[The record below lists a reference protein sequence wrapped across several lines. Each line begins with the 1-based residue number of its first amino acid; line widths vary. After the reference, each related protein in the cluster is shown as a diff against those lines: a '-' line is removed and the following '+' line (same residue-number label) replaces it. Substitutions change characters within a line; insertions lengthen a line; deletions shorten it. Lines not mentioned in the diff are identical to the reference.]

1 MATTTSSGFAL
12 LRANGDVLY
21 FDAIT
26 ALAEQY
32 SAAVTKHPLASGAKI
47 SDHTTFENPRFSIS
61 GILSDADFNS
71 NRPTISTG
79 DINGNKQYLNN
90 TQTVYP
96 VQISE
101 KSNINRMM
109 PEVVAQFT
117 KDQIPEVF
125 VTPQDKAKTAQAVK
139 DNMINMIT
147 NREVFTF
154 FEFANGVIPKTYP
167 NCVLTRADFKEDE
180 RTGEGIFP
188 ELEFEQVSFAVVQN
202 VKVKIIKSKGRQVG
216 KTTNVK
222 TQPDPSKAPSSYT
235 KESATDFRAGGSNSS
250 NS

>member
-1 MATTTSSGFAL
+1 MATTSYSGFAL

-32 SAAVTKHPLASGAKI
+32 SAGVTKHPLASGAKV

-61 GILSDADFNS
+61 GILSDADFNI
-71 NRPTISTG
+71 NRPAISAG

-96 VQISE
+96 VQIAERGS
-101 KSNINRMM
+101 INKFL
-109 PEVVAQFT
+109 PEVIAQFT
-117 KDQIPEVF
+117 KDSIPEVY
-125 VTPQDKAKTAQAVK
+125 VTPQEKAKTALAVK
-139 DNMINMIT
+139 ADMVTMIT

-154 FEFANGVIPKTYP
+154 FEYRDGVIPKTYT
-167 NCVLTRADFKEDE
+167 NCVLTKADFKEDE
-180 RTGEGIFP
+180 RTGDAVFP

-202 VKVKIIKSKGRQVG
+202 IQVTIKSKGRQVG
-216 KTTNVK
+216 KSASVK
-222 TQPDPSKAPSSYT
+222 ARPDPSKEPSSYT
-235 KESATDFRAGGSNSS
+235 KDSATDFRAAGSNAQ
-250 NS
+250 

>member
-12 LRANGDVLY
+12 LRENGDVLY

-32 SAAVTKHPLASGAKI
+32 SAAVTKHPLANGAKV

-71 NRPTISTG
+71 NRPTISAG
-79 DINGNKQYLNN
+79 NINGNKQYLNN

-96 VQISE
+96 VQISAT
-101 KSNINRMM
+101 SSINRFM

-117 KDQIPEVF
+117 KDAIPEVY
-125 VTPQDKAKTAQAVK
+125 VTPQDKAKTALAVK
-139 DNMINMIT
+139 QNMIDMIT

-154 FEFANGVIPKTYP
+154 FEYSNGVIPKTYT

-180 RTGEGIFP
+180 RTGEGVFP

-202 VKVKIIKSKGRQVG
+202 VQVTIKSKGRQVG
-216 KTTNVK
+216 KTTTVK
-222 TQPDPSKAPSSYT
+222 GEAGPANAPSSYN
-235 KESATDFRAGGSNSS
+235 KKSATDYRTNGGNT
-250 NS
+250 